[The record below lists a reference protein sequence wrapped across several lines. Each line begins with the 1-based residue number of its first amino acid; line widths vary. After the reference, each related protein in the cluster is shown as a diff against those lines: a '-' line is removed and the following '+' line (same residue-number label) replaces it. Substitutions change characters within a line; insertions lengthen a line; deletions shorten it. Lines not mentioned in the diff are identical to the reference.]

1 MFVVFKENIF
11 NGTINKLPGVCE
23 IMSALNLLNQ
33 PDTFGNYFQATPTPL
48 PHNVPYHKKAVPNT
62 LFGVGNDNS
71 KQIVRRKQLH
81 QPSRH
86 RVNSSRKQLTKPIDS
101 LSRNR

>member
-1 MFVVFKENIF
+1 M
-11 NGTINKLPGVCE
+11 CE
-23 IMSALNLLNQ
+23 TMSALNLLNH

-48 PHNVPYHKKAVPNT
+48 PPIPYHKNAVPNT
-62 LFGVGNDNS
+62 LFGVGKDNS
-71 KQIVRRKQLH
+71 KQVVRRKQLH

-86 RVNSSRKQLTKPIDS
+86 RVNSSRKQLTNPIDI